1 MDPYVKQWLKNIISI
16 RIMLDP
22 NMMKALPM
30 IAAKNPAMARQMIV
44 NTVRREGISN
54 LFKTLGPAGGLAFN
68 QGGLL
73 GFGTSGPMGLG
84 IMQGL
89 GEDPQRVLALTKLA
103 SAFPWLLPAGW
114 AMNKMQP
121 LIPGQEGGL
130 GGTGGPR
137 LANWASKIFPGVQS
151 HEEWLAG
158 GGGIGPLGGT
168 FIPRLRKFFG
178 DEDPFPDI
186 QEITVQGKKKSPSVA
201 SSPWSNSAGFHGQGY
216 LPQGAQIDLST
227 QYGGKK

>member
-1 MDPYVKQWLKNIISI
+1 MDQWTKDWLKNIIQQ
-16 RIMLDP
+16 RIMSDP
-22 NMMKALPM
+22 NMMKTLPI
-30 IAAKNPAMARQMIV
+30 IAAKNPTMAKNMIIKM
-44 NTVRREGISN
+44 VRGEGISG
-54 LFKTLGPAGGLAFN
+54 LFNTFGVAAGLTFN
-68 QGGLL
+68 QGGPL
-73 GFGTSGPMGLG
+73 GFGGMSG

-89 GEDPQRVLALTKLA
+89 QNDPKRVLALAKLA

-114 AMNKMQP
+114 AMNKIQP
-121 LIPGQEGGL
+121 LIAGQEGGL